1 MPTVLRK
8 RGWRFFLYPNEGHEP
23 PHIHVQ
29 KAGMECKFW
38 LNPGTRNIQAAYT
51 YNLGPKDLR
60 EVRAIIDEH
69 FDELLSAW
77 NRLRN
82 RQQP

>member
-23 PHIHVQ
+23 PHIHAQ

-38 LNPGTRNIQAAYT
+38 LHPRTKDIQPAYL
-51 YNLGPKDLR
+51 YQLGPADLH
-60 EVRAIIDEH
+60 EVHGIIDEH
-69 FDELLSAW
+69 FDALLAAW
-77 NRLRN
+77 TQLRN